1 MMKLSLKNIGK
12 IENASIEIN
21 GITSIAGENNTG
33 KSTVGRTLFSVFNSF
48 HDMDIKIKE
57 ERIRGVQNVINLIYQ
72 NTSSKRLVSYNTRRL
87 AKDIINAS
95 EEFQDDMQ
103 TLEDM
108 VIAYISRYDKSFEEN
123 VKKLNLE
130 EWFSRLRNLMT
141 IPEEDIFKAVL
152 EKTMDIEFNGQI
164 NNIYSDKS
172 GSIQLQIQ
180 DKTIDIRVH
189 DNKVE
194 DINESIPLFAEAI
207 YLDDPFIL
215 DDNHALYYRGGVGV
229 MDHKTHL
236 KHKLLHSREE
246 ANIVEE
252 IAVNNKLDTIYKKI
266 SQVCSGEIIMDNHA
280 TLGYQR
286 KDSDKVLDIRN
297 LSAGLKTFVI
307 LKELLQN
314 GSIEYNG
321 TIILDEP
328 EIHLHPEWQLIFAE
342 LIVLLHKEFG
352 MHILLNT
359 HSPYFLRAIQVYSAK
374 HEVADRCKYYLAE
387 LSGTNAVIHDVSD
400 DVEKIYQKLSR
411 PLQKLE
417 DIMVS

>member
-12 IENASIEIN
+12 IEDASIEIN

-48 HDMDIKIKE
+48 HDMDFKIKE
-57 ERIRGVQNVINLIYQ
+57 ERIRGVKNVINLIYQ
-72 NTSSKRLVSYNTRRL
+72 NTSSKRFVSFNTRRL
-87 AKDIINAS
+87 AKDIIDAS
-95 EEFQDDMQ
+95 EELQDDMQ

-108 VIAYISRYDKSFEEN
+108 VIAYISQYDKSFEEN
-123 VKKLNLE
+123 VKKLKLK
-130 EWFSRLRNLMT
+130 EWFSRLRNLLT

-215 DDNHALYYRGGVGV
+215 DDNHALYYRGGVGI

-387 LSGTNAVIHDVSD
+387 LSGTSAVIHDVSND
-400 DVEKIYQKLSR
+400 IEKIYQKLSR

-417 DIMVS
+417 DERW

>member
-1 MMKLSLKNIGK
+1 MKLSLKNIGK

-189 DNKVE
+189 DN
-194 DINESIPLFAEAI
+194 
-207 YLDDPFIL
+207 
-215 DDNHALYYRGGVGV
+215 
-229 MDHKTHL
+229 M
-236 KHKLLHSREE
+236 
-246 ANIVEE
+246 
-252 IAVNNKLDTIYKKI
+252 
-266 SQVCSGEIIMDNHA
+266 
-280 TLGYQR
+280 
-286 KDSDKVLDIRN
+286 
-297 LSAGLKTFVI
+297 
-307 LKELLQN
+307 
-314 GSIEYNG
+314 
-321 TIILDEP
+321 
-328 EIHLHPEWQLIFAE
+328 
-342 LIVLLHKEFG
+342 
-352 MHILLNT
+352 
-359 HSPYFLRAIQVYSAK
+359 
-374 HEVADRCKYYLAE
+374 
-387 LSGTNAVIHDVSD
+387 
-400 DVEKIYQKLSR
+400 
-411 PLQKLE
+411 
-417 DIMVS
+417 

>member
-12 IENASIEIN
+12 IEDASIEIN

-48 HDMDIKIKE
+48 HDMDVKIKE
-57 ERIRGVQNVINLIYQ
+57 ERIRGVKNVINLIYQ
-72 NTSSKRLVSYNTRRL
+72 NTSSKRLVSFNTRRL
-87 AKDIINAS
+87 AKDIIDAS
-95 EEFQDDMQ
+95 EELQDDMQ

-130 EWFSRLRNLMT
+130 EWFSRLRNLLT

-152 EKTMDIEFNGQI
+152 EKTMDGEFNGQI

-215 DDNHALYYRGGVGV
+215 DDNHALYYRGGVGI
-229 MDHKTHL
+229 MNHKTHL
-236 KHKLLHSREE
+236 KHKLLYSQEE
-246 ANIVEE
+246 ANLVEE
-252 IAVNNKLDTIYKKI
+252 IVVNNKLDTIYKKI
-266 SQVCSGEIIMDNHA
+266 SQVCSGEIIMDNYA
-280 TLGYQR
+280 SLGYQR

-387 LSGTNAVIHDVSD
+387 LSGTSAVIHDVSD
-400 DVEKIYQKLSR
+400 DIEKIYQKLSR

-417 DIMVS
+417 DERW

>member
-1 MMKLSLKNIGK
+1 MKLSLKNIGK
-12 IENASIEIN
+12 IEDASIEIN

-48 HDMDIKIKE
+48 HDMDVKIKE
-57 ERIRGVQNVINLIYQ
+57 ERIRGVKNVINLIYQ
-72 NTSSKRLVSYNTRRL
+72 NTSSKRLVSFNTRRL
-87 AKDIINAS
+87 AKDIIDAS
-95 EEFQDDMQ
+95 EELQDDMQ

-130 EWFSRLRNLMT
+130 EWFSRLRNLLT

-152 EKTMDIEFNGQI
+152 EKTMDGEFNGQI

-215 DDNHALYYRGGVGV
+215 DDNHALYYRGGVGI
-229 MDHKTHL
+229 MNHKTHL
-236 KHKLLHSREE
+236 KHKLLYSQEE
-246 ANIVEE
+246 ANLVEE
-252 IAVNNKLDTIYKKI
+252 IVVNNKLDTIYKKI
-266 SQVCSGEIIMDNHA
+266 SQVCSGEIIMDNYA
-280 TLGYQR
+280 SLGYQR

-387 LSGTNAVIHDVSD
+387 LSGTSAVIHDVSD
-400 DVEKIYQKLSR
+400 DIEKIYQKLSR

-417 DIMVS
+417 DERW

>member
-1 MMKLSLKNIGK
+1 MKLSLKNIGK
-12 IENASIEIN
+12 IEDASIEIN

-48 HDMDIKIKE
+48 HDMDFKIKE
-57 ERIRGVQNVINLIYQ
+57 ERIRGVKNVINLIYQ
-72 NTSSKRLVSYNTRRL
+72 NTSSKRFVSFNTRRL
-87 AKDIINAS
+87 AKDIIDAS
-95 EEFQDDMQ
+95 EELQDDMQ

-108 VIAYISRYDKSFEEN
+108 VIAYISQYDKSFEEN
-123 VKKLNLE
+123 VKKLKLK
-130 EWFSRLRNLMT
+130 EWFSRLRNLLT

-215 DDNHALYYRGGVGV
+215 DDKHALYYRGGVGI

-236 KHKLLHSREE
+236 KHKLLYSQEE

-280 TLGYQR
+280 SLGYQR

-387 LSGTNAVIHDVSD
+387 LSGTSAVIHDVSND
-400 DVEKIYQKLSR
+400 IEKIYQKLSR

-417 DIMVS
+417 DERW

>member
-1 MMKLSLKNIGK
+1 MKLSLKNIGK
-12 IENASIEIN
+12 IEDASIEIN

-48 HDMDIKIKE
+48 HDMDFKIKE
-57 ERIRGVQNVINLIYQ
+57 ERIRGVKNVINLIYQ
-72 NTSSKRLVSYNTRRL
+72 NTSSKRFVSFNTRRL
-87 AKDIINAS
+87 AKDIIDAS
-95 EEFQDDMQ
+95 EELQDDMQ

-108 VIAYISRYDKSFEEN
+108 VIAYISQYDKSFEEN
-123 VKKLNLE
+123 VKKLKLK
-130 EWFSRLRNLMT
+130 EWFSRLRNLLT

-215 DDNHALYYRGGVGV
+215 DDNHALYYRGGVGI

-387 LSGTNAVIHDVSD
+387 LSGTSAVIHDVSND
-400 DVEKIYQKLSR
+400 IEKIYQKLSR

-417 DIMVS
+417 DERW

>member
-1 MMKLSLKNIGK
+1 MKLSLKNIGK
-12 IENASIEIN
+12 IEDASIEIN

-48 HDMDIKIKE
+48 HDMDVKIKE
-57 ERIRGVQNVINLIYQ
+57 ERIRGVKNVINLIYQ
-72 NTSSKRLVSYNTRRL
+72 NTSSKRLVSFNTRRL
-87 AKDIINAS
+87 AKDIIDAS
-95 EEFQDDMQ
+95 EELQDDMQ

-108 VIAYISRYDKSFEEN
+108 VIAYISRYDKSFEVN

-130 EWFSRLRNLMT
+130 EWFSRLRNLLT

-152 EKTMDIEFNGQI
+152 EKTMDGEFNGQI

-215 DDNHALYYRGGVGV
+215 DDNHALFYRRGVGI

-236 KHKLLHSREE
+236 KHKLLYSQEE
-246 ANIVEE
+246 ANLVEE

-266 SQVCSGEIIMDNHA
+266 SQVCSGEIIMDNYA
-280 TLGYQR
+280 SLGYQR

-387 LSGTNAVIHDVSD
+387 LSGTSAVIHDVSD
-400 DVEKIYQKLSR
+400 DIEKIYQKLSR

-417 DIMVS
+417 DERW

>member
-1 MMKLSLKNIGK
+1 MKLSLKNIGK
-12 IENASIEIN
+12 IEDASIEIN

-48 HDMDIKIKE
+48 HDMDFKIKE
-57 ERIRGVQNVINLIYQ
+57 ERIRGVKNVINLIYQ
-72 NTSSKRLVSYNTRRL
+72 NTSSKRFVSFNTRRL
-87 AKDIINAS
+87 EKDIIDAS
-95 EEFQDDMQ
+95 EELQGDMQ

-123 VKKLNLE
+123 VKKLKLK
-130 EWFSRLRNLMT
+130 EWFSRLRNLLT

-215 DDNHALYYRGGVGV
+215 DDNHALYYRGGVGI

-387 LSGTNAVIHDVSD
+387 LSGTSAVIHDVSND
-400 DVEKIYQKLSR
+400 IEKIYQKLSR

-417 DIMVS
+417 DERW

>member
-1 MMKLSLKNIGK
+1 MKLSLNNVGK
-12 IENASIEIN
+12 INEAVIEIN

-48 HDMDIKIKE
+48 HDMDIKIDE
-57 ERIRGVQNVINLIYQ
+57 ERTRGVKNVIDLIYQ
-72 NTSSKRLVSYNTRRL
+72 SSASKRLLGFSTRRL
-87 AKDIINAS
+87 AKDIIKAS
-95 EEFQDDMQ
+95 EELQDNMQ
-103 TLEDM
+103 ALEA
-108 VIAYISRYDKSFEEN
+108 VIIDYIAQYDKNFEMN
-123 VKKLNLE
+123 VQKLNMG
-130 EWFSRLRNLMT
+130 EWLSRIRNLLI
-141 IPEEDIFKAVL
+141 IPDEEIFKAVL
-152 EKTMDIEFNGQI
+152 EKTMDVEFNGQI

-180 DKTIDIRVH
+180 DKTIEIRIH

-194 DINESIPLFAEAI
+194 DINESVPLFAEAI

-215 DDNHALYYRGGVGV
+215 DDNRPLFFRRGYGI

-236 KHKLLHSREE
+236 KNKLLHSYEE

-252 IAVNNKLDTIYKKI
+252 IAASNKLDAIYEKI
-266 SQVCSGEIIMDNHA
+266 SQVCSGEIVRDKHTN
-280 TLGYQR
+280 LGYQR

-307 LKELLQN
+307 LKELLMN
-314 GSIEYNG
+314 GAIEYNG

-387 LSGTNAVIHDVSD
+387 VSGVNANICDVSD
-400 DVEKIYQKLSR
+400 DIDKIYKKLSR

-417 DIMVS
+417 DERW

>member
-1 MMKLSLKNIGK
+1 MKLSLKNIGK

-48 HDMDIKIKE
+48 HDMDFKIKE
-57 ERIRGVQNVINLIYQ
+57 ERIRGVKNVINLIYQ
-72 NTSSKRLVSYNTRRL
+72 NTSSKRFVSFNTRRL
-87 AKDIINAS
+87 AKDIIDAS
-95 EEFQDDMQ
+95 EKMQDDMQ

-172 GSIQLQIQ
+172 GGIQLQIQ

-215 DDNHALYYRGGVGV
+215 DDNHALYYRGGVGI

-387 LSGTNAVIHDVSD
+387 LSGTSAVIHDVSAD
-400 DVEKIYQKLSR
+400 IEKIYQKLSR

-417 DIMVS
+417 DERW